1 MQEAD
6 SMRRFLWLIPLVL
19 FLSAPVAAQDAASS
33 NTPQFEVFGG
43 YSYVLADF
51 SNDSLNL
58 NGWNFSLTENV
69 NNWLGGT
76 ADFSGHYAQPSNT
89 NVNAHMFLFGPTFAL
104 RKSKSFT
111 GFSHVLLGG
120 MHASRGYV
128 GVSQPV
134 TRFAAA
140 FGGGV
145 DLNIHDKVAIRVFQA
160 DYFLTPFFGLR
171 QDNLRLSGGI
181 VFRLGRK

>member
-1 MQEAD
+1 
-6 SMRRFLWLIPLVL
+6 MRKFLWLIPLVL
-19 FLSAPVAAQDAASS
+19 FLSVPATAQNPAPSM
-33 NTPQFEVFGG
+33 TPQFEVFGG
-43 YSYVLADF
+43 YSYALADF
-51 SNDSLNL
+51 SNDSVHL

-69 NNWLGGT
+69 NDWVGGT

-104 RKSKSFT
+104 RRSESFT
-111 GFSHVLLGG
+111 PFSHVLLGG
-120 MHASRGYV
+120 IHASKDYI
-128 GVSQPV
+128 GVSEPV

-145 DLNIHDKVAIRVFQA
+145 DLKIHDKVAIRVFQA

-171 QDNLRLSGGI
+171 QDNLRVSAGI
-181 VFRLGRK
+181 VFLFGNE

>member
-1 MQEAD
+1 
-6 SMRRFLWLIPLVL
+6 MRKLLWLIPLVL
-19 FLSAPVAAQDAASS
+19 FLSNPATAQQATPG
-33 NTPQFEVFGG
+33 NTPQIEVFGG
-43 YSYVLADF
+43 YSYALADF
-51 SNDSLNL
+51 SNDSVHL

-69 NNWLGGT
+69 NSWFGGT

-104 RKSKSFT
+104 RRSRSIT
-111 GFSHVLLGG
+111 PFSHVLLGG
-120 MHASRGYV
+120 ILASRGYI
-128 GVSQPV
+128 GVSEPV

-145 DLNIHDKVAIRVFQA
+145 DLQVHDKVAIRLFQA

-171 QDNLRLSGGI
+171 QDNLRVSGGI
-181 VFRLGRK
+181 VFRFGRK

>member
-1 MQEAD
+1 
-6 SMRRFLWLIPLVL
+6 MRRFLWLIPLVL
-19 FLSAPVAAQDAASS
+19 FLSVPATAQVAMPSD
-33 NTPQFEVFGG
+33 TPQIEVFGG
-43 YSYVLADF
+43 YSYALADF
-51 SNDSLNL
+51 SNDNLKL

-69 NNWLGGT
+69 NNWFGGT

-104 RKSKSFT
+104 RRSDSVT
-111 GFSHVLLGG
+111 PFSHVLLGG
-120 MHASRGYV
+120 IHASRGYV
-128 GVSQPV
+128 AVSEPV

-145 DLNIHDKVAIRVFQA
+145 DIKIHEHVAIRVFQA

-181 VFRLGRK
+181 VFRFGEK